1 MSGCEPKSDDSFS
14 YQYQKYKPFG
24 FSYHIV
30 CFDDKLYH
38 QELIIYRAKSEND
51 DASQIFVEMLE
62 EKIKL
67 QKKDGAKR

>member
-1 MSGCEPKSDDSFS
+1 MIASVISIKSINHVGSAITSFAS
-14 YQYQKYKPFG
+14 MISF
-24 FSYHIV
+24 
-30 CFDDKLYH
+30 YH

>member
-1 MSGCEPKSDDSFS
+1 MLITLDIHLAEYRPLNAALTSNSQNF
-14 YQYQKYKPFG
+14 
-24 FSYHIV
+24 
-30 CFDDKLYH
+30 YH

-51 DASQIFVEMLE
+51 DVAQIFFEMLE